1 MIVKLAGIALA
12 EIIIYS
18 LLKTYKPEYAVLSEI
33 ACGVLIFLAVGSEIR
48 EIKAFFE
55 SAALSSGIETGF
67 SDVLLKALGTA
78 LIAQLA
84 ADSARDNGQSAL
96 AEKIELAGKVLILA
110 LSLPILKAVL
120 QMITQFSQNR

>member
-1 MIVKLAGIALA
+1 VIIKLAGIAVA
-12 EIIIYS
+12 GIITYS
-18 LLKTYKPEYAVLSEI
+18 LLKVYKPELAVISEI
-33 ACGVLIFLAVGSEIR
+33 VCGVLIFLSIGAEIGD
-48 EIKAFFE
+48 IKDFFE
-55 SAALSSGIETGF
+55 SASEFSGLDVQF
-67 SDVLLKALGTA
+67 SGVLIRALGTA

-120 QMITQFSQNR
+120 QMITQFSESR